1 MAESL
6 SSPGIELPSPML
18 SARLRELAGFLA
30 APMAGRLTEEQRA
43 LSLGIA
49 RRLVADAAHL
59 PGDAIDV
66 AMLWGE
72 WLEGGLPTAARLATA
87 CYARAEE
94 HRWREHSAMRAITP
108 VSAADEAGDPAT
120 AAAVPEMPPEVDRA
134 YLALQIADRRRF
146 DARGHP
152 RIALA
157 DADPDLLRALLG
169 DIAAWRVR
177 QPGKGGVSAFD
188 PDDFVQ
194 RALDRHS
201 PAAGIDRAA
210 RAYHASL
217 GTASAVAAAA
227 TAAIAAHDWPALI
240 ALAAC
245 EQRRSYADM
254 AFALLSAEPAAL
266 PALLAPLRL
275 DRAALAPLEA
285 SLAALP
291 SRTDGEAAR

>member
-6 SSPGIELPSPML
+6 SSPGIELPSPTL

-49 RRLVADAAHL
+49 RRLVADAARA
-59 PGDAIDV
+59 PGDEIDV
-66 AMLWGE
+66 ALLWHD
-72 WLEGGLPTAARLATA
+72 WLEGGLPTAARLAAA
-87 CYARAEE
+87 CYARGEE
-94 HRWREHSAMRAITP
+94 HRWREHSAMRTMPPAAAP
-108 VSAADEAGDPAT
+108 DEAADPEAVAATGD
-120 AAAVPEMPPEVDRA
+120 VPPKVDRA

-146 DARGHP
+146 DARGQP

-157 DADPDLLRALLG
+157 DADRDLLRALLG
-169 DIAAWRVR
+169 DIAAWRVA
-177 QPGKGGVSAFD
+177 QPGKEGVSAFD

-194 RALDRHS
+194 RALDHH
-201 PAAGIDRAA
+201 PATQGIDRAA
-210 RAYHASL
+210 LAYHASL
-217 GTASAVAAAA
+217 GTASDVAAAA
-227 TAAIAAHDWPALI
+227 TAAIAGHDWLALI

-245 EQRRSYADM
+245 EHRRRYADM
-254 AFALLSAEPAAL
+254 ALALLGAAPAAL

-291 SRTDGEAAR
+291 ARADGEGSP

>member
-6 SSPGIELPSPML
+6 SSPGIEWPSPTL
-18 SARLRELAGFLA
+18 SARLRELAGYLA
-30 APMAGRLTEEQRA
+30 APMAARLTEEQRA

-49 RRLVADAAHL
+49 RRLVEDAVRAS
-59 PGDAIDV
+59 DEAIDT
-66 AMLWGE
+66 AKLWHD
-72 WLEGGLPTAARLATA
+72 WLDSGLPTAARLAAA
-87 CYARAEE
+87 CYTRAEE
-94 HRWREHSAMRAITP
+94 HRWREYSAMRVIAPATGE
-108 VSAADEAGDPAT
+108 SGDPA
-120 AAAVPEMPPEVDRA
+120 AAVAPEMPPKVDRA
-134 YLALQIADRRRF
+134 YLALRIADRRRF

-157 DADPDLLRALLG
+157 DADPDLLRALLR

-177 QPGKGGVSAFD
+177 QPGAEGASAFD

-194 RALDRHS
+194 RAIDRHS

-217 GTASAVAAAA
+217 GTALDVTAAAA
-227 TAAIAAHDWPALI
+227 AAIAAHDWPALI

-245 EQRRSYADM
+245 EHRRPYADM
-254 AFALLSAEPAAL
+254 AFALLGAAPAAL

-275 DRAALAPLEA
+275 DRAALALLEA

-291 SRTDGEAAR
+291 ARAGGEADP

>member
-6 SSPGIELPSPML
+6 SPPGIELPSPML

-49 RRLVADAAHL
+49 RRLVADAAQM

-66 AMLWGE
+66 AMLWHD

-94 HRWREHSAMRAITP
+94 HRWREHSAIRAIAPATDE
-108 VSAADEAGDPAT
+108 ADEA
-120 AAAVPEMPPEVDRA
+120 AAATTAPEVAPEVDRA

-152 RIALA
+152 RIAPA
-157 DADPDLLRALLG
+157 DTDPDLLRALLG
-169 DIAAWRVR
+169 DIAAWRVL
-177 QPGKGGVSAFD
+177 QPGKDGASAFD

-217 GTASAVAAAA
+217 ATAADVAAAA
-227 TAAIAAHDWPALI
+227 VTAIAGHDWPALI

-245 EQRRSYADM
+245 EHRRPYADM
-254 AFALLSAEPAAL
+254 AFELLSAAPAAL
-266 PALLAPLRL
+266 PTLLAPLRL

-291 SRTDGEAAR
+291 SRTDGEAGQ

>member
-49 RRLVADAAHL
+49 GRLVADAAQM

-66 AMLWGE
+66 AILWHD
-72 WLEGGLPTAARLATA
+72 WLEGGLPTAARLAAA

-94 HRWREHSAMRAITP
+94 HRWRDHSAMRAI
-108 VSAADEAGDPAT
+108 APAT
-120 AAAVPEMPPEVDRA
+120 DESSDSAVAAPGIPPKVDRA

-157 DADPDLLRALLG
+157 DADPDLLRALLR

-177 QPGKGGVSAFD
+177 QPGTEGVSAFD
-188 PDDFVQ
+188 PDDFVE

-217 GTASAVAAAA
+217 GTALDVTAAAA
-227 TAAIAAHDWPALI
+227 AAIAAHDWPALI

-245 EQRRSYADM
+245 EHRRSYADM
-254 AFALLSAEPAAL
+254 AFALLGAAPAAL
-266 PALLAPLRL
+266 PILLAPLRL

-291 SRTDGEAAR
+291 SRTDGEAGL

>member
-49 RRLVADAAHL
+49 RRLVTDAAHL
-59 PGDAIDV
+59 PGDAIEV
-66 AMLWGE
+66 SMLWGE

-94 HRWREHSAMRAITP
+94 HRWREHSAMRAIAP
-108 VSAADEAGDPAT
+108 VSAAEPGDPAT
-120 AAAVPEMPPEVDRA
+120 AAAVPEMPPKVDRA

-146 DARGHP
+146 DALGHP

-157 DADPDLLRALLG
+157 DVDPDLLRALLG
-169 DIAAWRVR
+169 DIAAWRVL
-177 QPGKGGVSAFD
+177 QPGKDGVSAFD

-194 RALDRHS
+194 RGLDRHS

-217 GTASAVAAAA
+217 ATAADVAAAAA
-227 TAAIAAHDWPALI
+227 TAITAHDWPALI

-245 EQRRSYADM
+245 EHRRPYADM
-254 AFALLSAEPAAL
+254 AFALLSAAPAAL
-266 PALLAPLRL
+266 PILLAPLRL
-275 DRAALAPLEA
+275 DRAALAPIEA

-291 SRTDGEAAR
+291 SRAGGEAGQ

>member
-30 APMAGRLTEEQRA
+30 APIAGRLTEEQRA

-49 RRLVADAAHL
+49 RRLVEDAARAS
-59 PGDAIDV
+59 DETIDT
-66 AMLWGE
+66 AMLWHD
-72 WLEGGLPTAARLATA
+72 WLEGGLPTAARLAAA
-87 CYARAEE
+87 CYTRAEE
-94 HRWREHSAMRAITP
+94 HRWRDHSAMRAI
-108 VSAADEAGDPAT
+108 APAT
-120 AAAVPEMPPEVDRA
+120 DESSDSAVAVAAPEMPPKVDRA

-146 DARGHP
+146 DARSHP

-157 DADPDLLRALLG
+157 DADPDLLRALLR
-169 DIAAWRVR
+169 DIAAWRVH
-177 QPGKGGVSAFD
+177 QPGTEGVSAFD

-217 GTASAVAAAA
+217 GAALDVTAAAA
-227 TAAIAAHDWPALI
+227 AAIAAHDWPALI

-245 EQRRSYADM
+245 EHRRSYADM
-254 AFALLSAEPAAL
+254 AFALLSAAPAAL
-266 PALLAPLRL
+266 PILLAPLRL

-291 SRTDGEAAR
+291 SRTDGEAGL